1 MGRSVMFQAHSQERS
16 SSIWP
21 GRARKA
27 STPATTRGS
36 SRWTPSLSLKRTR
49 WRITRTPTSCPGP
62 GPAAGCRRLLGAVRY
77 PGHEVAYGAGRVRD
91 AFERYLDVSGRPF
104 GVRDDHVRHEDHED
118 IDGYLLRIH

>member
-21 GRARKA
+21 GRARKP

-49 WRITRTPTSCPGP
+49 WRITRTPWLRL
-62 GPAAGCRRLLGAVRY
+62 GPAPGSRRLLGAVRY
-77 PGHEVAYGAGRVRD
+77 PGHEVTYGAGRVRD

-104 GVRDDHVRHEDHED
+104 GVRDDHVRHE
-118 IDGYLLRIH
+118 